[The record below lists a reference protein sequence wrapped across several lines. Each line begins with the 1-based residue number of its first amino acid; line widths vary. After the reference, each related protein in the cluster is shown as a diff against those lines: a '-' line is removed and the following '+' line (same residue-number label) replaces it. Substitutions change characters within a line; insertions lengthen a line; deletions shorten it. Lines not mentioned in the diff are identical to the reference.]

1 MSTSKGICYD
11 LRYLVTLGS
20 EIVSDWSTPTIDMV
34 GYLSGQN
41 LGPGE
46 VILLLY
52 GYYVYLYIDISQQL

>member
-1 MSTSKGICYD
+1 M
-11 LRYLVTLGS
+11 RYLVTLGS
-20 EIVSDWSTPTIDMV
+20 KIVSDWNIPTIDML

-52 GYYVYLYIDISQQL
+52 GYYVCLYIDILQQL